1 MTINEIRTPFEL
13 DLLAKAQSLKT
24 TKPPSPW
31 EHETVIA
38 ANGVLACGWDQDENI
53 ILISGSGFSV
63 TEPITGLRLH
73 RERDKELTEDCVSE
87 DRLIFHSPISKKPTA
102 IFGLEAGDGIHVT
115 PDGWQVEV
123 IYPWWPR
130 ATVVL
135 DYLFTPRYSYLN
147 NATAID
153 IQRLD
158 GAIKC
163 GFSPSGKHVMIMGS
177 GGAFIYSRKECHSI

>member
-1 MTINEIRTPFEL
+1 MTNSDIRTPFEL
-13 DLLAKAQSLKT
+13 DLLAKAQSLKA

-31 EHETVIA
+31 EHETIIP

-53 ILISGSGFSV
+53 ILISGSGYSI
-63 TEPITGLRLH
+63 TEPITGLCLH
-73 RERDKELTEDCVSE
+73 RERDAEWTEDCISE
-87 DRLIFHSPISKKPTA
+87 DRLTFHSPLLKKSTS

-115 PDGWQVEV
+115 LDGWQVDV

-135 DYLFTPRYSYLN
+135 DYLFTPRYSYLS

-163 GFSPSGKHVMIMGS
+163 GFSPSGKHLMMMGS
-177 GGAFIYSRKECHSI
+177 GGALIYSRKE